1 MKKFYKLFIA
11 MFCIAI
17 GLSPVIAYAEE
28 TTTVEVTID
37 SDYENVVVES
47 ENGKENVNTKN
58 LILTFSDVGEYEYK
72 IYTNEDLENV
82 YTVKVLVGRNENNQL
97 YTETVLYNNKNK
109 DVKLD
114 KIEFKKKITPEEPK
128 KPEEPKQKESTQPN
142 EFRLS
147 RPPLANISA
156 VCPAKMLGISRT
168 KSTPFSRA
176 IWALA
181 YLSTRAGPP
190 LCTKL
195 PLMATTRWL
204 QEDTLLNS

>member
-11 MFCIAI
+11 MFCMAI

-37 SDYENVVVES
+37 SDYDNVIVES

-58 LILTFSDVGEYEYK
+58 LILTFSDVGEHEYK

-82 YTVKVLVGRNENNQL
+82 YTLKVLVGRNDNNQL
-97 YTETVLYNNKNK
+97 YTETILYNNKNK

-128 KPEEPKQKESTQPN
+128 KKESGEEIATGVLDN
-142 EFRLS
+142 SL
-147 RPPLANISA
+147 
-156 VCPAKMLGISRT
+156 MWG
-168 KSTPFSRA
+168 A
-176 IWALA
+176 IIALCA
-181 YLSTRAGPP
+181 IALYLSKGE
-190 LCTKL
+190 K
-195 PLMATTRWL
+195 
-204 QEDTLLNS
+204 QS

>member
-11 MFCIAI
+11 MFCMAI

-37 SDYENVVVES
+37 SDYDNVIVES

-82 YTVKVLVGRNENNQL
+82 YTLKVLVGRNDNNQL

-128 KPEEPKQKESTQPN
+128 QEEPKKKEFGEDIATGVLDNS
-142 EFRLS
+142 L
-147 RPPLANISA
+147 
-156 VCPAKMLGISRT
+156 MWG
-168 KSTPFSRA
+168 A
-176 IWALA
+176 IITLCAIAL
-181 YLSTRAGPP
+181 YLSNGE
-190 LCTKL
+190 KK
-195 PLMATTRWL
+195 
-204 QEDTLLNS
+204 